1 VILPLC
7 SAFVRTHLEC
17 SVQAQALQYKEDT
30 EQVQHRAIKMSKGLE
45 QLSYEER
52 LRALGLFPMVK
63 RRLWETLTVGIN
75 IGGNE
80 DEQVKLL
87 CSLIGHLKF
96 CPNTREHFTKR
107 VVGVWNRSP

>member
-1 VILPLC
+1 M
-7 SAFVRTHLEC
+7 RTHLEC

-80 DEQVKLL
+80 DEQVKLFFVVL
-87 CSLIGHLKF
+87 TDRAPEILSKH
-96 CPNTREHFTKR
+96 KR
-107 VVGVWNRSP
+107 TLH

>member
-1 VILPLC
+1 M
-7 SAFVRTHLEC
+7 RTHLEC

-75 IGGNE
+75 TGGNE
-80 DEQVKLL
+80 DEQVKLFFVVL
-87 CSLIGHLKF
+87 TDRAPEILSKH
-96 CPNTREHFTKR
+96 KR
-107 VVGVWNRSP
+107 TLH

>member
-1 VILPLC
+1 M
-7 SAFVRTHLEC
+7 RTHLEC

-30 EQVQHRAIKMSKGLE
+30 EQFQHRAVKMSKGLE

-75 IGGNE
+75 TGGNE
-80 DEQVKLL
+80 DEQVKLFFVVL
-87 CSLIGHLKF
+87 TDRAPEILSKH
-96 CPNTREHFTKR
+96 KR
-107 VVGVWNRSP
+107 TLH